1 MYTMTTKPL
10 NNASTTT
17 NTMNFRS
24 TIRNIVPSI
33 LINAVVPLV
42 ILQVLTP
49 HFPNGSIWPLAIAGL
64 FPALGTVVG
73 IIRTRHVDFLGTIV
87 LGGIVVSIAV
97 AFVSGDQKLLL
108 VRESAVTGAFG
119 VACLVSLLF
128 PRPIMF
134 YFGRYF
140 ATGNNPE
147 KVAWYNSL
155 WQYPYFRYVNRVINI
170 VWALAYLL
178 EFAVRVVMIYT
189 LPVAAML
196 AVSPVIIGVITV
208 ATIAWTM
215 AYSRHAG
222 RRGAEMQKR
231 AALQQ

>member
-119 VACLVSLLF
+119 VACLV
-128 PRPIMF
+128 
-134 YFGRYF
+134 
-140 ATGNNPE
+140 
-147 KVAWYNSL
+147 
-155 WQYPYFRYVNRVINI
+155 
-170 VWALAYLL
+170 
-178 EFAVRVVMIYT
+178 
-189 LPVAAML
+189 
-196 AVSPVIIGVITV
+196 
-208 ATIAWTM
+208 
-215 AYSRHAG
+215 
-222 RRGAEMQKR
+222 
-231 AALQQ
+231 